1 MSMNIPGDESNSAN
15 GDNGSSNGNSDPI
28 PVEVLDPRY
37 PPFANLPPI
46 RQRRQPLW
54 PALLLFLLT
63 LASTLAVGSE
73 FALSYAHNRAPFSG
87 DANPFAMMLIPFQ
100 HPRLLALGIPF
111 SFTLLAILLA
121 HELGHFFACKFYGI
135 DASYPY
141 FIPAPTLFGT
151 FGAFIRIRSPIT
163 TRRALFDVG
172 LSGPVAGFVIALPAL
187 AIAVATSKIDP
198 GAQDNAVL
206 YFGNLPALRLL
217 VALFHPHVNPAWVL
231 LSPVGGAAWVGLFV
245 TGLNLLPVW
254 QLDGGHIVFSVASS
268 LHQRISLAV
277 ALALFAL
284 GIYCWRGWLL
294 WGAVT
299 IILSLRF
306 RHPPI
311 MDRWRPL
318 DPARRAW
325 AVAALV
331 IFLLC
336 FTPWPAANP

>member
-1 MSMNIPGDESNSAN
+1 MPMNIHGDESSGAN
-15 GDNGSSNGNSDPI
+15 GASGGPI
-28 PVEVLDPRY
+28 RVEVLDPRF
-37 PPFANLPPI
+37 PPIADLPPY
-46 RQRRQPLW
+46 RPRRRPLW
-54 PALLLFLLT
+54 PALALFFLT

-73 FALSYAHNRAPFSG
+73 FALSYVRNQAPFSG
-87 DANPFAMMLIPFQ
+87 DADPFSMMLIPFQ
-100 HPRLLALGIPF
+100 HPRLLLLGIPF

-121 HELGHFFACKFYGI
+121 HELGHYFACKNYGI

-172 LSGPVAGFVIALPAL
+172 LSGPVAGFLIALPAL
-187 AIAVATSKIDP
+187 AIAVATSKIVP
-198 GAQDNAVL
+198 SAQENAVL
-206 YFGNLPALRLL
+206 LFGNLPALRLL
-217 VALFHPHVNPAWVL
+217 SALFHPGVNPGWVL

-254 QLDGGHIVFSVASS
+254 QLDGGHILYSVASAR
-268 LHQRISLAV
+268 HGRISLAV
-277 ALALFAL
+277 ALALVAL
-284 GIYCWRGWLL
+284 GLYCWRGWLL

-299 IILSLRF
+299 LILSLRF
-306 RHPPI
+306 RHPPV

-318 DPARRAW
+318 DALRRGW
-325 AVAALV
+325 AIAALV

>member
-1 MSMNIPGDESNSAN
+1 MAMNIRMSATN
-15 GDNGSSNGNSDPI
+15 GGTGAPI
-28 PVEVLDPRY
+28 PVEILDPRF
-37 PPFANLPPI
+37 PPFADPPPFRPR
-46 RQRRQPLW
+46 RQRLW
-54 PALLLFLLT
+54 PALVLFLLT

-73 FALSYAHNRAPFSG
+73 FALSYAHNQAPFSG
-87 DANPFAMMLIPFQ
+87 GANPFAMMLIPFE

-121 HELGHFFACKFYGI
+121 HELGHFFACKMYGI

-172 LSGPVAGFVIALPAL
+172 LSGPVAGFLLALPAL
-187 AIAVATSKIDP
+187 AFAVATSKIVP
-198 GAQDNAVL
+198 GAQENEVL
-206 YFGNLPALRLL
+206 FFGNLPALRLL
-217 VALFHPHVNPAWVL
+217 AALFHPGVNSGWVL
-231 LSPVGGAAWVGLFV
+231 LSPMGGAAWVGLFV

-254 QLDGGHIVFSVASS
+254 QLDGGHIVFSVANR
-268 LHQRISLAV
+268 LHHRISLAV
-277 ALALFAL
+277 ALSLFAL

-299 IILSLRF
+299 IVLSLRF

-318 DPARRAW
+318 DPSRRAW
-325 AVAALV
+325 AVVALV